1 MKDFLKMTLAVICGL
16 VVTTVILCIIG
27 FGTLGA
33 LLAAGSSTP
42 VLPKEGVLTLDM
54 SKIVLAE
61 QSTGTDPFSAI
72 AGGSTTTIGIW
83 DAVQAVNR
91 AASDPTVQYI
101 YLRTDNSASGL
112 SGIEELRDALE
123 NFRTTSGKAVVS
135 YLEFPSLGGY
145 YLASVADKVYMSSYL
160 GATPMMTG
168 VSAQMTFLGDLLS
181 RLGINVQL
189 IRHGKYKS
197 AGEMYTRS
205 SSSPENREQYQRMV
219 DSMWETMSG
228 EIALSRDFSVEQL
241 DDAIDNLRLNLPQDF
256 IDYGLADELLTREGL
271 EQKLATLAVE
281 EDIKDVKFIPF
292 ADYVA
297 ASAPVVKSDKEI
309 AVIYADGEIVDGG
322 SGSDVDGSRFASI
335 ISRVRADSTVKAVVL
350 RVNSPGGSVIASEKI
365 KHELDRLAE
374 VKPLIASYGGYA
386 ASGGYWISNNCD
398 KIYSDATT
406 LTGSIGVF
414 GMIPDFS
421 GLANDKLHVNIE
433 TVSSGSHGDMF
444 SGMKALDKTEYDF
457 MQRSIESIYDKFTTT
472 VSEGRG
478 IPRERVDEIGQ
489 GRVWTGA
496 DAMDLH
502 LVDEIGTLEDAVNYA
517 ALCAGDVDLSNW
529 RVTGYP
535 RAQTQMEQILEMFSG
550 SSDEEGVLLGEFRRI
565 SEPTVMARMDTRIEI
580 CAD

>member
-112 SGIEELRDALE
+112 SGIEELRAALE

-205 SSSPENREQYQRMV
+205 SSSPENREQYENWR
-219 DSMWETMSG
+219 
-228 EIALSRDFSVEQL
+228 
-241 DDAIDNLRLNLPQDF
+241 
-256 IDYGLADELLTREGL
+256 
-271 EQKLATLAVE
+271 
-281 EDIKDVKFIPF
+281 
-292 ADYVA
+292 
-297 ASAPVVKSDKEI
+297 
-309 AVIYADGEIVDGG
+309 
-322 SGSDVDGSRFASI
+322 
-335 ISRVRADSTVKAVVL
+335 
-350 RVNSPGGSVIASEKI
+350 RVNCLPAGQPTNLFLFGKRIKLVGEDPNVSITFLSPTGESYVYHPADVVYNTPSSLLLPPRFELTPGTWKCTLQTQYREAGG
-365 KHELDRLAE
+365 L
-374 VKPLIASYGGYA
+374 Y
-386 ASGGYWISNNCD
+386 
-398 KIYSDATT
+398 
-406 LTGSIGVF
+406 
-414 GMIPDFS
+414 
-421 GLANDKLHVNIE
+421 
-433 TVSSGSHGDMF
+433 
-444 SGMKALDKTEYDF
+444 KAPRQAILQF
-457 MQRSIESIYDKFTTT
+457 T
-472 VSEGRG
+472 VSEN
-478 IPRERVDEIGQ
+478 PP
-489 GRVWTGA
+489 A
-496 DAMDLH
+496 
-502 LVDEIGTLEDAVNYA
+502 
-517 ALCAGDVDLSNW
+517 
-529 RVTGYP
+529 
-535 RAQTQMEQILEMFSG
+535 
-550 SSDEEGVLLGEFRRI
+550 
-565 SEPTVMARMDTRIEI
+565 
-580 CAD
+580 